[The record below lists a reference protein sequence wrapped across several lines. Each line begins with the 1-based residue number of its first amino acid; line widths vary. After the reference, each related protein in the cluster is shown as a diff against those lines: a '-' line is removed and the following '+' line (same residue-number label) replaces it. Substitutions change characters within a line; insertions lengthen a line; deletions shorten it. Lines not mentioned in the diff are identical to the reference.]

1 MASRKTTQLI
11 TIVLA
16 IGSVMLLGALL
27 ISLTAAMSG
36 DLGQVHH
43 IAGPS
48 TTPTGG
54 IR

>member
-1 MASRKTTQLI
+1 MATRKTTQLI

-43 IAGPS
+43 IAGP
-48 TTPTGG
+48 GG
-54 IR
+54 GVR

>member
-1 MASRKTTQLI
+1 MASKKTTQLI

-43 IAGPS
+43 MAGPS
-48 TTPTGG
+48 ITPTGG